1 MNPTPEQ
8 LKELIAEITGKDISV
23 ITETTRFKEDL
34 VMDSISIADLLSS
47 LEEDFDII
55 VEQEDAIK
63 LTNFSELTK
72 FVANLDE

>member
-1 MNPTPEQ
+1 MKPTPEQ
-8 LKELIAEITGKDISV
+8 LKELIAEITGKAESI

-55 VEQEDAIK
+55 VEQEEAIK

-72 FVANLDE
+72 FIADLD